1 MREGARISG
10 IVDRPDPILA
20 HFSVVVDWKPV
31 MASGGNSQP
40 TTRLWVFL
48 VG

>member
-20 HFSVVVDWKPV
+20 RYSVVVDWKAV
-31 MASGGNSQP
+31 MAVDAAVVVPSSSNRQ
-40 TTRLWVFL
+40 RM
-48 VG
+48 

>member
-31 MASGGNSQP
+31 MAVDAADFVPSSINSQ
-40 TTRLWVFL
+40 RM
-48 VG
+48 